1 MLNYN
6 TTMFD
11 LFQFKVYGISYK
23 KIILNI
29 YLILEICYIFKLEK
43 ESFMSDISK
52 ELIRIIKDVLKIKFD
67 YNDDNNLVMIEIP
80 KEKIHGDYST
90 NIAMRLAKVLHNSP
104 LNIANSIKDSFFEY
118 SLVKNVEV
126 VAPGFINF
134 YLNQNSLSSVI
145 KKVLELGTDYGRGEK
160 KNGKIMVEYVSA
172 NPTGDLH
179 LGHARGAAYG
189 DALTRIMKFANY
201 DVLREYYVN
210 DAGNQINVLANSLFE
225 RYKEALSLPIDLEKV
240 GYQGQ
245 DVKILANNIKEQD
258 GDCWLKVDEKE
269 AIEHFKNV
277 GIELELNKIKKDLNL
292 YRVSF
297 DHYQSE
303 RELYSTLKVEKTLK
317 LLKKSQYSYE
327 RDGALWL
334 KTTDF
339 GDDKDRVLIKSDG
352 TLTYLTPDIAY
363 HKDKFDRGY
372 DELIDILGAD
382 HHGYIARLKAGIEI
396 MGYNPDALKVLIVQI
411 VRLMENGEEVKMSK
425 RTGNAVTIRELC
437 EDVGVDVARYFFIS
451 KPIDSHLDFDLSL
464 ARKQS
469 ADNPVYYIQYA
480 YARIAS
486 ILSRDNSFILKDEY
500 PLLINDKEIELIK
513 LLDAFPKEIEDIAK
527 SKEVNKLCNYVYKL
541 AQNFHSYY
549 NENRVIDESN
559 KDLTVE
565 RLSLLKAISIV
576 LKTSLE
582 LLGVEAKEKM

>member
-1 MLNYN
+1 MSEISNKLIDIIKKVLKEKLNYE
-6 TTMFD
+6 D
-11 LFQFKVYGISYK
+11 
-23 KIILNI
+23 
-29 YLILEICYIFKLEK
+29 
-43 ESFMSDISK
+43 
-52 ELIRIIKDVLKIKFD
+52 KD
-67 YNDDNNLVMIEIP
+67 NLVMIEIP

-104 LNIANSIKDSFFEY
+104 VNIANSIKDGFLEY
-118 SLVKNVEV
+118 SLIKEVEV
-126 VAPGFINF
+126 VNPGFINF
-134 YLNQNSLSSVI
+134 FLNQVSITSVI
-145 KKVLELGTDYGRGEK
+145 KKVLEENKNYGRGNK
-160 KNGKIMVEYVSA
+160 KQGKIMVEYVSA

-225 RYKEALSLPIDLEKV
+225 RYKEALSLKIDIDKI

-245 DVKILANNIKEQD
+245 DVKILASKIKEED
-258 GDCWLKVDEKE
+258 GDRWLQVDESE
-269 AIEHFKNV
+269 ALEHFKNI
-277 GIELELNKIKKDLNL
+277 GIELELNKIKKDLDL

-303 RELYSTLKVEKTLK
+303 RELYSSLKVEKALEF
-317 LLKKSQYSYE
+317 LKKSPYCYE
-327 RDGALWL
+327 SEGALWL
-334 KTTDF
+334 KTTEF

-352 TLTYLTPDIAY
+352 SLTYLTPDIAY

-382 HHGYIARLKAGIEI
+382 HHGYIARLKSGIKI

-425 RTGNAVTIRELC
+425 RTGNAITIRELC

-480 YARIAS
+480 YARISS
-486 ILSRDNSFILKDEY
+486 ILSKDSSFVIKDEY
-500 PLLINDKEIELIK
+500 PLLTNDKEIELIK
-513 LLDAFPKEIEDIAK
+513 LIDSFPKEVEDIAL
-527 SKEVNKLCNYVYKL
+527 SKEVNKLCNYIYKL
-541 AQNFHSYY
+541 AQTFHSYY
-549 NENRVIDESN
+549 NENRVIDDNN
-559 KDLTVE
+559 KELTSE
-565 RLSLLKAISIV
+565 KLSLLKALSIV
-576 LKTSLE
+576 LKTSLN
-582 LLGVEAKEKM
+582 LLGVEVKEKM

>member
-1 MLNYN
+1 
-6 TTMFD
+6 
-11 LFQFKVYGISYK
+11 
-23 KIILNI
+23 
-29 YLILEICYIFKLEK
+29 
-43 ESFMSDISK
+43 MSDISK

-67 YNDDNNLVMIEIP
+67 YNDDNDLVMIEIP

-118 SLVKNVEV
+118 SLIKNVEV

-145 KKVLELGTDYGRGEK
+145 KKVLELGNDYGRGEK

-258 GDCWLKVDEKE
+258 GDRWLKVDEKE

-327 RDGALWL
+327 KDGALWL

>member
-1 MLNYN
+1 MSE
-6 TTMFD
+6 
-11 LFQFKVYGISYK
+11 ISNK
-23 KIILNI
+23 
-29 YLILEICYIFKLEK
+29 LI
-43 ESFMSDISK
+43 D
-52 ELIRIIKDVLKIKFD
+52 IIKNVLKEKLD
-67 YNDDNNLVMIEIP
+67 YEDKDNLVMIEIP
-80 KEKIHGDYST
+80 KDKIHGDYST
-90 NIAMRLAKVLHNSP
+90 NIAMRLAKILHNSP
-104 LNIANSIKDSFFEY
+104 INIANSLKDGFLNNSLIKE
-118 SLVKNVEV
+118 VEV
-126 VAPGFINF
+126 VNPGFINF
-134 YLNQNSLSSVI
+134 FLNQGSLTSVI
-145 KKVLELGTDYGRGEK
+145 KKVLEKNENYGRGSK
-160 KNGKIMVEYVSA
+160 KKGKIMVEYVSA

-225 RYKEALSLPIDLEKV
+225 RYKEALSLPIDLNKV

-245 DVKILANNIKEQD
+245 DVKILATKIKDED
-258 GDCWLKVDEKE
+258 GDKWLNVSEEE
-269 AIEHFKNV
+269 ALEHFKNI
-277 GIELELNKIKKDLNL
+277 GIELELNKIKKDLDL

-303 RELYSTLKVEKTLK
+303 RELYSSLKVEKTLEY
-317 LLKKSQYSYE
+317 LKKSPYCYE
-327 RDGALWL
+327 SEGALWL
-334 KTTDF
+334 KTTEF
-339 GDDKDRVLIKSDG
+339 GDDKNRVLVKSDG
-352 TLTYLTPDIAY
+352 SLTYLTPDIAY

-382 HHGYIARLKAGIEI
+382 HHGYIARLKAGIKI
-396 MGYNPDALKVLIVQI
+396 MGNNPDALKVLIVQI

-480 YARIAS
+480 YARISS
-486 ILSRDNSFILKDEY
+486 ILSKDSSFIIKDEY
-500 PLLINDKEIELIK
+500 PLLTNEKEIEIIK
-513 LLDAFPKEIEDIAK
+513 LIDSFPKEVEDIAL
-527 SKEVNKLCNYVYKL
+527 SKEVNKLCNYIYKL
-541 AQNFHSYY
+541 AQTFHSYY
-549 NENRVIDESN
+549 NENRVIDENN
-559 KDLTVE
+559 KELTSE
-565 RLSLLKAISIV
+565 RLSLLKALSIV
-576 LKTSLE
+576 LKTSLN

>member
-1 MLNYN
+1 MSE
-6 TTMFD
+6 
-11 LFQFKVYGISYK
+11 ISNK
-23 KIILNI
+23 
-29 YLILEICYIFKLEK
+29 LI
-43 ESFMSDISK
+43 D
-52 ELIRIIKDVLKIKFD
+52 IIKNVLKEKLD
-67 YNDDNNLVMIEIP
+67 YEDKDNLVMIEIP
-80 KEKIHGDYST
+80 KDKIHGDYST
-90 NIAMRLAKVLHNSP
+90 NIAMRLAKILHNSP
-104 LNIANSIKDSFFEY
+104 INIANSLKDGFLNNSLIKE
-118 SLVKNVEV
+118 VEV
-126 VAPGFINF
+126 VNPGFINF
-134 YLNQNSLSSVI
+134 FLNQGSLTSVI
-145 KKVLELGTDYGRGEK
+145 KKVLEKNENYGRGSK
-160 KNGKIMVEYVSA
+160 KKGKIMVEYVSA

-225 RYKEALSLPIDLEKV
+225 RYKEALSLPIDLNKV

-245 DVKILANNIKEQD
+245 DVKILATKIKDED
-258 GDCWLKVDEKE
+258 GDKWLNVSEEE
-269 AIEHFKNV
+269 ALEHFKNI
-277 GIELELNKIKKDLNL
+277 GIELELNKIKKDLDL

-303 RELYSTLKVEKTLK
+303 RELYSSLKVEKTLEY
-317 LLKKSQYSYE
+317 LKKSPYCYE
-327 RDGALWL
+327 SEGALWL
-334 KTTDF
+334 KTTEF
-339 GDDKDRVLIKSDG
+339 GDDKDRVLVKSDG
-352 TLTYLTPDIAY
+352 SLTYLTPDIAY

-382 HHGYIARLKAGIEI
+382 HHGYIARLKAGIKI
-396 MGYNPDALKVLIVQI
+396 MGNNPDALKVLIVQI

-480 YARIAS
+480 YARISS
-486 ILSRDNSFILKDEY
+486 ILSKDSSFIIKDEY
-500 PLLINDKEIELIK
+500 PLLTNEKEIEIIK
-513 LLDAFPKEIEDIAK
+513 LIDSFPKEVEDIAL
-527 SKEVNKLCNYVYKL
+527 SKEVNKLCNYIYKL
-541 AQNFHSYY
+541 AQTFHSYY
-549 NENRVIDESN
+549 NENRVIDENN
-559 KDLTVE
+559 KELTSE
-565 RLSLLKAISIV
+565 RLSLLKALSIV
-576 LKTSLE
+576 LKTSLN

>member
-1 MLNYN
+1 MSEISNKLIDIIKKVLKEKLNYE
-6 TTMFD
+6 D
-11 LFQFKVYGISYK
+11 
-23 KIILNI
+23 
-29 YLILEICYIFKLEK
+29 
-43 ESFMSDISK
+43 
-52 ELIRIIKDVLKIKFD
+52 KD
-67 YNDDNNLVMIEIP
+67 NLVMIEIP

-104 LNIANSIKDSFFEY
+104 VNIANSIKDGFLEY
-118 SLVKNVEV
+118 SLIKEVEV
-126 VAPGFINF
+126 VNPGFINF
-134 YLNQNSLSSVI
+134 FLNQGSITSVI
-145 KKVLELGTDYGRGEK
+145 KKVLEENKNYGRGNK
-160 KNGKIMVEYVSA
+160 KQGKIMVEYVSA

-225 RYKEALSLPIDLEKV
+225 RYKEALSLKIDIDKI

-245 DVKILANNIKEQD
+245 DVKILASKIKEED
-258 GDCWLKVDEKE
+258 GDRWLQVDESE
-269 AIEHFKNV
+269 ALEHFKNI
-277 GIELELNKIKKDLNL
+277 GIELELNKIKKDLDL

-303 RELYSTLKVEKTLK
+303 RELYSSLKVEKALEF
-317 LLKKSQYSYE
+317 LKKSPYCYE
-327 RDGALWL
+327 SEGALWL
-334 KTTDF
+334 KTTEF

-352 TLTYLTPDIAY
+352 SLTYLTPDIAY

-382 HHGYIARLKAGIEI
+382 HHGYIARLKSGIKI

-425 RTGNAVTIRELC
+425 RTGNAITIRELC

-480 YARIAS
+480 YARISS
-486 ILSRDNSFILKDEY
+486 ILSKDSSFVIKDEY
-500 PLLINDKEIELIK
+500 PLLTNDKEIELIK
-513 LLDAFPKEIEDIAK
+513 LIDSFPKEVEDIAL
-527 SKEVNKLCNYVYKL
+527 SKEVNKLCNYIYKL
-541 AQNFHSYY
+541 AQTFHSYY
-549 NENRVIDESN
+549 NENRVIDDNN
-559 KDLTVE
+559 KELTSE
-565 RLSLLKAISIV
+565 RLSLLKALSIV
-576 LKTSLE
+576 LKTSLN
-582 LLGVEAKEKM
+582 LLGVEVKEKM

>member
-1 MLNYN
+1 MSE
-6 TTMFD
+6 
-11 LFQFKVYGISYK
+11 ISNK
-23 KIILNI
+23 
-29 YLILEICYIFKLEK
+29 LI
-43 ESFMSDISK
+43 D
-52 ELIRIIKDVLKIKFD
+52 IIKNVLKEKLD
-67 YNDDNNLVMIEIP
+67 YEDKDNLVMIEIP
-80 KEKIHGDYST
+80 KDKIHGDYST
-90 NIAMRLAKVLHNSP
+90 NIAMRLAKILHNSP
-104 LNIANSIKDSFFEY
+104 INIANSLKDGFLNNSLIKE
-118 SLVKNVEV
+118 VEIV
-126 VAPGFINF
+126 NPGFINF
-134 YLNQNSLSSVI
+134 FLNQGSLTSVI
-145 KKVLELGTDYGRGEK
+145 KKVLEKNENYGRGSK
-160 KNGKIMVEYVSA
+160 KKGKIMVEYVSA

-225 RYKEALSLPIDLEKV
+225 RYKEALSLPIDLNKV

-245 DVKILANNIKEQD
+245 DVKILATKIKDED
-258 GDCWLKVDEKE
+258 GDKWLNVSEEE
-269 AIEHFKNV
+269 ALEHFKNI
-277 GIELELNKIKKDLNL
+277 GIELELNKIKKDLDL

-303 RELYSTLKVEKTLK
+303 RELYSSLKVEKTLEY
-317 LLKKSQYSYE
+317 LKKSPYCYE
-327 RDGALWL
+327 SEGALWL
-334 KTTDF
+334 KTTEF
-339 GDDKDRVLIKSDG
+339 GDDKDRVLVKSDG
-352 TLTYLTPDIAY
+352 SLTYLTPDIAY

-382 HHGYIARLKAGIEI
+382 HHGYIARLKAGIKI
-396 MGYNPDALKVLIVQI
+396 MGNNPDALKVLIVQI

-480 YARIAS
+480 YARISS
-486 ILSRDNSFILKDEY
+486 ILSKDSSFIIKDEY
-500 PLLINDKEIELIK
+500 PLLTNEKEIEIIK
-513 LLDAFPKEIEDIAK
+513 LIDSFPKEVEDIAL
-527 SKEVNKLCNYVYKL
+527 SKEVNKLCNYIYKL
-541 AQNFHSYY
+541 AQTFHSYY
-549 NENRVIDESN
+549 NENRVIDENN
-559 KDLTVE
+559 KELTSE
-565 RLSLLKAISIV
+565 RLSLLKALSIV
-576 LKTSLE
+576 LKTSLN

>member
-1 MLNYN
+1 MSEISNKLIDIIKKVLKEKLNYE
-6 TTMFD
+6 D
-11 LFQFKVYGISYK
+11 
-23 KIILNI
+23 
-29 YLILEICYIFKLEK
+29 
-43 ESFMSDISK
+43 
-52 ELIRIIKDVLKIKFD
+52 KD
-67 YNDDNNLVMIEIP
+67 NLVMIEIP

-104 LNIANSIKDSFFEY
+104 VNIANSIKDGFLEY
-118 SLVKNVEV
+118 SLIKEVEV
-126 VAPGFINF
+126 VNPGFINF
-134 YLNQNSLSSVI
+134 FLNQGSITSVI
-145 KKVLELGTDYGRGEK
+145 KKVLEENKNYGRGNK
-160 KNGKIMVEYVSA
+160 KQGKIMVEYVSA

-225 RYKEALSLPIDLEKV
+225 RYKEALSLKIDIDKI

-245 DVKILANNIKEQD
+245 DVKILASKIKEED
-258 GDCWLKVDEKE
+258 GDRWLQVDESE
-269 AIEHFKNV
+269 ALEHFKNI
-277 GIELELNKIKKDLNL
+277 GIELELNKIKKDLDL

-303 RELYSTLKVEKTLK
+303 RELYSSLKVEKALEF
-317 LLKKSQYSYE
+317 LKKSPYCYE
-327 RDGALWL
+327 SEGALWL
-334 KTTDF
+334 KTTEF

-352 TLTYLTPDIAY
+352 SLTYLTPDIAY

-382 HHGYIARLKAGIEI
+382 HHGYIARLKSSIKI

-425 RTGNAVTIRELC
+425 RTGNAITIRELC

-480 YARIAS
+480 YARISS
-486 ILSRDNSFILKDEY
+486 ILSKDSSFVIKDEY
-500 PLLINDKEIELIK
+500 PLLTNDKEIELIK
-513 LLDAFPKEIEDIAK
+513 LIDSFPKEVEDIAL
-527 SKEVNKLCNYVYKL
+527 SKEVNKLCNYIYKL
-541 AQNFHSYY
+541 AQTFHSYY
-549 NENRVIDESN
+549 NENRVIDDNN
-559 KDLTVE
+559 KELTSE
-565 RLSLLKAISIV
+565 RLSLLKALSIV
-576 LKTSLE
+576 LKTSLN
-582 LLGVEAKEKM
+582 LLGVEVKEKM

>member
-1 MLNYN
+1 MSEISNKLIDIIKKVLKEKLNYE
-6 TTMFD
+6 D
-11 LFQFKVYGISYK
+11 
-23 KIILNI
+23 
-29 YLILEICYIFKLEK
+29 
-43 ESFMSDISK
+43 
-52 ELIRIIKDVLKIKFD
+52 KD
-67 YNDDNNLVMIEIP
+67 NLVMIEIP

-104 LNIANSIKDSFFEY
+104 VNIANSIKDGFLEY
-118 SLVKNVEV
+118 SLIKEVEV
-126 VAPGFINF
+126 VNPGFINF
-134 YLNQNSLSSVI
+134 FLNQGSITSVI
-145 KKVLELGTDYGRGEK
+145 KKVLEENKNYGRGNK
-160 KNGKIMVEYVSA
+160 KQGKIMVEYVSA

-225 RYKEALSLPIDLEKV
+225 RYKEASSLKIDIDKI

-245 DVKILANNIKEQD
+245 DVKILASKIKEED
-258 GDCWLKVDEKE
+258 GDRWLQVDESE
-269 AIEHFKNV
+269 ALEHFKNI
-277 GIELELNKIKKDLNL
+277 GIELELNKIKKDLDL

-303 RELYSTLKVEKTLK
+303 RELYSSLKVEKALEF
-317 LLKKSQYSYE
+317 LKKSPYCYE
-327 RDGALWL
+327 SEGALWL
-334 KTTDF
+334 KTTEF

-352 TLTYLTPDIAY
+352 SLTYLTPDIAY

-382 HHGYIARLKAGIEI
+382 HHGYIARLKSGIKI

-425 RTGNAVTIRELC
+425 RTGNAITIRELC

-480 YARIAS
+480 YARISS
-486 ILSRDNSFILKDEY
+486 ILSKDSSFVIKDEY
-500 PLLINDKEIELIK
+500 PLLTNDKEIELIK
-513 LLDAFPKEIEDIAK
+513 LIDSFPKEVEDIAL
-527 SKEVNKLCNYVYKL
+527 SKEVNKLCNYIYKL
-541 AQNFHSYY
+541 AQTYHSYY
-549 NENRVIDESN
+549 NENRVIDDNN
-559 KDLTVE
+559 KELTSE
-565 RLSLLKAISIV
+565 RLSLLKALSIV
-576 LKTSLE
+576 LKTSLN
-582 LLGVEAKEKM
+582 LLGVEVKEKM

>member
-67 YNDDNNLVMIEIP
+67 YNDDNDLVMIEIP

-118 SLVKNVEV
+118 SLIKNVEV

-145 KKVLELGTDYGRGEK
+145 KKVLELGNDYGRGEK

-258 GDCWLKVDEKE
+258 GDRWLKVDEKE

>member
-1 MLNYN
+1 MSEISNKLIDIIKNVLKEKLNY
-6 TTMFD
+6 D
-11 LFQFKVYGISYK
+11 
-23 KIILNI
+23 
-29 YLILEICYIFKLEK
+29 
-43 ESFMSDISK
+43 D
-52 ELIRIIKDVLKIKFD
+52 KD
-67 YNDDNNLVMIEIP
+67 NLVMIEIP
-80 KEKIHGDYST
+80 KDKVHGDYST

-104 LNIANSIKDSFFEY
+104 INIANSLKDGFLNY
-118 SLVKNVEV
+118 SLIKNVEV
-126 VAPGFINF
+126 VNPGFINF
-134 YLNQNSLSSVI
+134 FLNQGSLTSVI
-145 KKVLELGTDYGRGEK
+145 KKVLEENDNYGRGIK
-160 KNGKIMVEYVSA
+160 KNGRIMVEYVSA

-210 DAGNQINVLANSLFE
+210 DAGNQINVLANSLHE
-225 RYKEALSLPIDLEKV
+225 RYKESLSLPINLDKV

-245 DVKILANNIKEQD
+245 DVKILASKIKDED
-258 GDCWLKVDEKE
+258 GDKWLKVSEEE
-269 AIEHFKNV
+269 AIEHFKNI
-277 GIELELNKIKKDLNL
+277 GIELELNKIKKDLDL

-303 RELYSTLKVEKTLK
+303 RELYSSLKVKKTLEF
-317 LLKKSQYSYE
+317 LKKSPYCYE
-327 RDGALWL
+327 SQGALWL
-334 KTTDF
+334 KTTEF

-352 TLTYLTPDIAY
+352 SLTYLTPDIAY

-382 HHGYIARLKAGIEI
+382 HHGYIARLKAGIKI
-396 MGYNPDALKVLIVQI
+396 MGYNPEALKVLIVQI

-486 ILSRDNSFILKDEY
+486 ILSKNSSFVVKDEY
-500 PLLINDKEIELIK
+500 PLLTNDKEIELIK
-513 LLDAFPKEIEDIAK
+513 LIDSFPKEIEDIAL

-541 AQNFHSYY
+541 AQTFHSYY
-549 NENRVIDESN
+549 NENRVIDENN
-559 KDLTVE
+559 KELTSE
-565 RLSLLKAISIV
+565 RLSLLKSLSIV
-576 LKTSLE
+576 LKSSLT

>member
-1 MLNYN
+1 MSEISNKLIDIIKKVLIEKLNYE
-6 TTMFD
+6 D
-11 LFQFKVYGISYK
+11 
-23 KIILNI
+23 
-29 YLILEICYIFKLEK
+29 
-43 ESFMSDISK
+43 
-52 ELIRIIKDVLKIKFD
+52 KD
-67 YNDDNNLVMIEIP
+67 NLVMIEIP

-104 LNIANSIKDSFFEY
+104 VNIANSIKDGFLEY
-118 SLVKNVEV
+118 SLIKEVEV
-126 VAPGFINF
+126 VNPGFINF
-134 YLNQNSLSSVI
+134 FLNQGSITSVI
-145 KKVLELGTDYGRGEK
+145 KKVLEENKNYGRGNK
-160 KNGKIMVEYVSA
+160 KQGKIMVEYVSA

-225 RYKEALSLPIDLEKV
+225 RYKEALSLKIDIDKI

-245 DVKILANNIKEQD
+245 DVKILASKIKEED
-258 GDCWLKVDEKE
+258 GDRWLQVDESE
-269 AIEHFKNV
+269 ALEHFKNI
-277 GIELELNKIKKDLNL
+277 GIELELNKIKKDLDL

-303 RELYSTLKVEKTLK
+303 RELYSSLKVEKALEF
-317 LLKKSQYSYE
+317 LKKSPYCYE
-327 RDGALWL
+327 SEGALWL
-334 KTTDF
+334 KTTEF

-352 TLTYLTPDIAY
+352 SLTYLTPDIAY

-382 HHGYIARLKAGIEI
+382 HHGYIARLKSGIKI

-425 RTGNAVTIRELC
+425 RTGNAITIRELC

-480 YARIAS
+480 YARISS
-486 ILSRDNSFILKDEY
+486 ILSKDSSFVIKDEY
-500 PLLINDKEIELIK
+500 PLLTNDKEIELIK
-513 LLDAFPKEIEDIAK
+513 LIDSFPKEVEDIAL
-527 SKEVNKLCNYVYKL
+527 SKEVNKLCNYIYKL
-541 AQNFHSYY
+541 AQTFHSYY
-549 NENRVIDESN
+549 NENRVIDDNN
-559 KDLTVE
+559 KELTSE
-565 RLSLLKAISIV
+565 RLSLLKALSIV
-576 LKTSLE
+576 LKTSLN
-582 LLGVEAKEKM
+582 LLGVEVKEKM

>member
-11 LFQFKVYGISYK
+11 LFQFKVYRISYK

-67 YNDDNNLVMIEIP
+67 YNDDNDLVMIEIP

-118 SLVKNVEV
+118 SLIKNVEV

-145 KKVLELGTDYGRGEK
+145 KKVLELGNDYGRGEK

-258 GDCWLKVDEKE
+258 GDRWLKVDEKE

-327 RDGALWL
+327 KDGALWL

>member
-67 YNDDNNLVMIEIP
+67 YNDDNDLVMIEIP
-80 KEKIHGDYST
+80 KEKIYGDYST

-118 SLVKNVEV
+118 SLIKNVEV

-145 KKVLELGTDYGRGEK
+145 KKVLELGNDYGRGEK

-258 GDCWLKVDEKE
+258 GDRWLKVDEKE

>member
-145 KKVLELGTDYGRGEK
+145 KKVLELGNDYGRGEK

>member
-1 MLNYN
+1 
-6 TTMFD
+6 
-11 LFQFKVYGISYK
+11 
-23 KIILNI
+23 
-29 YLILEICYIFKLEK
+29 
-43 ESFMSDISK
+43 MSDISK

-67 YNDDNNLVMIEIP
+67 YNDDNDLVMVEIP

-118 SLVKNVEV
+118 SLIKNVEV

-134 YLNQNSLSSVI
+134 FLNQNSLSSVI
-145 KKVLELGTDYGRGEK
+145 KKVLELGNNYGRGEK

-189 DALTRIMKFANY
+189 DALTRIMKFTNY

-258 GDCWLKVDEKE
+258 GDRWLKVDEKE

-303 RELYSTLKVEKTLK
+303 RELYSTLKVEKALE
-317 LLKKSQYSYE
+317 LLKKSEYSYE
-327 RDGALWL
+327 KDGALWL

-352 TLTYLTPDIAY
+352 SLTYLTPDIAY

-382 HHGYIARLKAGIEI
+382 HHGYIARLKAGIGI

>member
-1 MLNYN
+1 
-6 TTMFD
+6 
-11 LFQFKVYGISYK
+11 
-23 KIILNI
+23 
-29 YLILEICYIFKLEK
+29 
-43 ESFMSDISK
+43 
-52 ELIRIIKDVLKIKFD
+52 
-67 YNDDNNLVMIEIP
+67 
-80 KEKIHGDYST
+80 
-90 NIAMRLAKVLHNSP
+90 MRLAKVLHNSP
-104 LNIANSIKDSFFEY
+104 VNIANSIKDGFLEY
-118 SLVKNVEV
+118 SLIKEVEV
-126 VAPGFINF
+126 VNPGFINF
-134 YLNQNSLSSVI
+134 FLNQGSITSVI
-145 KKVLELGTDYGRGEK
+145 KKVLEENKNYGRGNK
-160 KNGKIMVEYVSA
+160 KQGKIMVEYVSA

-225 RYKEALSLPIDLEKV
+225 RYKEALSLKIDIDKI

-245 DVKILANNIKEQD
+245 DVKILASKIKEED
-258 GDCWLKVDEKE
+258 GDRWLQVDESE
-269 AIEHFKNV
+269 ALEHFKNI
-277 GIELELNKIKKDLNL
+277 GIELELNKIKKDLDL

-303 RELYSTLKVEKTLK
+303 RELYSSLKVEKALEF
-317 LLKKSQYSYE
+317 LKKSPYCYE
-327 RDGALWL
+327 SEGALWL
-334 KTTDF
+334 KTTEF

-352 TLTYLTPDIAY
+352 SLTYLTPDIAY

-382 HHGYIARLKAGIEI
+382 HHGYIARLKSGIKI

-425 RTGNAVTIRELC
+425 RTGNAITIRELC

-480 YARIAS
+480 YARISS
-486 ILSRDNSFILKDEY
+486 ILSKDSSFVIKDEY
-500 PLLINDKEIELIK
+500 PLLTNDKEIELIK
-513 LLDAFPKEIEDIAK
+513 LIDSFPKEVEDIAL
-527 SKEVNKLCNYVYKL
+527 SKEVNKLCNYIYKL
-541 AQNFHSYY
+541 AQTFHSYY
-549 NENRVIDESN
+549 NENRVIDDNN
-559 KDLTVE
+559 KELTSE
-565 RLSLLKAISIV
+565 RLSLLKALSIV
-576 LKTSLE
+576 LKTSLN
-582 LLGVEAKEKM
+582 LLGVEVKEKM

>member
-1 MLNYN
+1 MSEISNKLIDIIKKVLKEKLNYE
-6 TTMFD
+6 D
-11 LFQFKVYGISYK
+11 
-23 KIILNI
+23 
-29 YLILEICYIFKLEK
+29 
-43 ESFMSDISK
+43 
-52 ELIRIIKDVLKIKFD
+52 KD
-67 YNDDNNLVMIEIP
+67 NLVMIEIP

-104 LNIANSIKDSFFEY
+104 VNIANSIKDGFLEY
-118 SLVKNVEV
+118 SLIKEVEV
-126 VAPGFINF
+126 VNPGFINF
-134 YLNQNSLSSVI
+134 FLNQGSITSVI
-145 KKVLELGTDYGRGEK
+145 KKVLEENKNYGRGNK
-160 KNGKIMVEYVSA
+160 KQGKIMVEYVSA

-225 RYKEALSLPIDLEKV
+225 RYKEALSLKIDIDKI

-245 DVKILANNIKEQD
+245 DVKILASKIKEED
-258 GDCWLKVDEKE
+258 GDRRLQVDESE
-269 AIEHFKNV
+269 ALEHFKNI
-277 GIELELNKIKKDLNL
+277 GIELELNKIKKDLDL

-303 RELYSTLKVEKTLK
+303 RELYSSLKVEKALEF
-317 LLKKSQYSYE
+317 LKKSPYCYE
-327 RDGALWL
+327 SEGALWL
-334 KTTDF
+334 KTTEF

-352 TLTYLTPDIAY
+352 SLTYLTPDIAY

-382 HHGYIARLKAGIEI
+382 HHGYIARLKSGIKI

-425 RTGNAVTIRELC
+425 RTGNAITIRELC

-480 YARIAS
+480 YARISS
-486 ILSRDNSFILKDEY
+486 ILSKDSSFAIKDEY
-500 PLLINDKEIELIK
+500 PLLTNDKEIELIK
-513 LLDAFPKEIEDIAK
+513 LIDSFPKEVEDIAL
-527 SKEVNKLCNYVYKL
+527 SKEVNKLCNYIYKL
-541 AQNFHSYY
+541 AQTFHSYY
-549 NENRVIDESN
+549 NENRVIDDNN
-559 KDLTVE
+559 KELTSE
-565 RLSLLKAISIV
+565 RLSLLKALSIV
-576 LKTSLE
+576 LKTSLN
-582 LLGVEAKEKM
+582 LLGVEVKEKM